1 MAVCQN
7 IDSMARTD
15 DRCTFPEPLTRSPNT
30 HTHIDRCCDPTD
42 LSISPCSTATTE
54 ATCDAM
60 MTNGDRDAALADVTA
75 TGAEVGRCERERGGY
90 APWVRPRRT
99 TLTRRAPP
107 SLSRRPPPGRAAA
120 PRGREPRRRDAHA
133 ARRRRP
139 AARARRGAAHRR
151 ARSLARRSAA
161 RQLHLSGSEI
171 RSWGDPSY
179 LYGPRRSAA
188 RRPTTVTR
196 RGREHNRSLR
206 AVRCRLTRRVATSRV
221 AISARRAARRP
232 ARRRGSRHHDTSNSW
247 RGASGVAAVVERR
260 RRRAGPLR
268 HESECGGRTRDE
280 WTVSNDRPAPTRC
293 CCAAGRLWDD
303 DGVARERISRLDHHA

>member
-1 MAVCQN
+1 MGPDAPHNPDAPRAAIAV
-7 IDSMARTD
+7 
-15 DRCTFPEPLTRSPNT
+15 
-30 HTHIDRCCDPTD
+30 
-42 LSISPCSTATTE
+42 ATT
-54 ATCDAM
+54 T
-60 MTNGDRDAALADVTA
+60 
-75 TGAEVGRCERERGGY
+75 
-90 APWVRPRRT
+90 
-99 TLTRRAPP
+99 
-107 SLSRRPPPGRAAA
+107 PPGRAAA

-133 ARRRRP
+133 ARRRRA

-161 RQLHLSGSEI
+161 RQLHSSGSEI
-171 RSWGDPSY
+171 RSWKCDPSY
-179 LYGPRRSAA
+179 LYEPRRSAA

-196 RGREHNRSLR
+196 RGREHTRSLR

-268 HESECGGRTRDE
+268 NESECGGRTRDE

-303 DGVARERISRLDHHA
+303 DGVAREDLAS